1 MFLLKKPVDS
11 QRKKTSPVP
20 QNVYP
25 VRQHLVRPVA
35 VPRRYFAAASH
46 LHVLPRALDGV
57 QSAQVRSRF
66 STDLSQPVHD
76 PDRPMHVLLAV
87 QFQIQIVLHSLRFLP
102 PRCICILPGLYVPVR
117 AELQKIHG
125 AIVEAGRSQH
135 HPADAMPST
144 SIERRHLG
152 RMGDARLPFPQE
164 RRRVRVGGEGRV
176 FREVRSAETNVGA
189 TDRAATVYEVFVKTR
204 YYYFLKLIQMI
215 FVFITYYTNLLE
227 TYQGVVASWPEAS
240 SFATKPPSSTMVQF
254 PCV

>member
-11 QRKKTSPVP
+11 QRKKTSPVS

-35 VPRRYFAAASH
+35 VPRRHFAVASH

-87 QFQIQIVLHSLRFLP
+87 HFQIQIVLHSLRFLP
-102 PRCICILPGLYVPVR
+102 SRCICILPRLYVPVR
-117 AELQKIHG
+117 VELQKIHG

-135 HPADAMPST
+135 HLADAMQGT

-152 RMGDARLPFPQE
+152 GMGDARLPFPQE

-176 FREVRSAETNVGA
+176 FREVRSTETNVGA
-189 TDRAATVYEVFVKTR
+189 TDRVATVYEVFVK
-204 YYYFLKLIQMI
+204 KI
-215 FVFITYYTNLLE
+215 
-227 TYQGVVASWPEAS
+227 
-240 SFATKPPSSTMVQF
+240 
-254 PCV
+254 